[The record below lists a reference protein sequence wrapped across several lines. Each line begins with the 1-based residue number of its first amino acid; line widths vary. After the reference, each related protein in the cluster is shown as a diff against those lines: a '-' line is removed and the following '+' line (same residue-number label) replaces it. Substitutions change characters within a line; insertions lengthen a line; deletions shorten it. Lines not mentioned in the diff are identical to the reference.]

1 MSDKTVRELLK
12 ERGWDRG
19 ELEKRA
25 ALALLRDDFQVAHL
39 LNALA
44 DELPPELPTADNS
57 VILYKPNA
65 EPRQEPVSL
74 FLFDGKWRTPY
85 GTRFRLANSM
95 QDYPNHTVEV
105 LFDAGEGL

>member
-44 DELPPELPTADNS
+44 DELPPTLPTADNS
-57 VILYKPNA
+57 VVLYNPNA

-85 GTRFRLANSM
+85 GTRLILEDSM
-95 QDYPNHTVEV
+95 LHYPNYTVEV
-105 LFDAGEGL
+105 LFDAGAGL